1 MAGRAFIIRGIFT
14 ASTLG
19 QPIAPAMSSFPIVE
33 KHTENGNRRCLQ
45 GSWGEYITENFE
57 HARRVRRRKLVSG
70 LKTRPFPR
78 QLRVSAR
85 DDVSVKDGGRSTSP
99 SKLRI
104 YGSVATSV
112 FTRRDALLL
121 QQESEVSITG
131 IAATGKPW
139 CTLGASSS
147 LVQFIG
153 I

>member
-19 QPIAPAMSSFPIVE
+19 QPIAPAMSSFPI
-33 KHTENGNRRCLQ
+33 
-45 GSWGEYITENFE
+45 
-57 HARRVRRRKLVSG
+57 
-70 LKTRPFPR
+70 
-78 QLRVSAR
+78 VSAR

-139 CTLGASSS
+139 CTLGSSS